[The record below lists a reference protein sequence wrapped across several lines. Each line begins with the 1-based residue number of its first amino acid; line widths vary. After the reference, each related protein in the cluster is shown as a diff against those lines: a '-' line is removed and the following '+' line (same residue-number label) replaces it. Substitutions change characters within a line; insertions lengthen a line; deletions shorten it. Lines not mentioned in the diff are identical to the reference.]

1 MLRDRL
7 FFATRGTPTTY
18 STGQKPESYR
28 INHLPFLVSR
38 GCQEQS
44 TIMIRA
50 VLMLLLA
57 ASASAFVVPAA
68 PLKAVAPTRS
78 LDECRRTTA
87 PKAIIG

>member
-1 MLRDRL
+1 MEILLARNIQVYDEKKIRCFAHVSRAKRDR
-7 FFATRGTPTTY
+7 R
-18 STGQKPESYR
+18 R
-28 INHLPFLVSR
+28 
-38 GCQEQS
+38 CQEQS

>member
-1 MLRDRL
+1 
-7 FFATRGTPTTY
+7 
-18 STGQKPESYR
+18 
-28 INHLPFLVSR
+28 
-38 GCQEQS
+38 
-44 TIMIRA
+44 
-50 VLMLLLA
+50 MLLLA